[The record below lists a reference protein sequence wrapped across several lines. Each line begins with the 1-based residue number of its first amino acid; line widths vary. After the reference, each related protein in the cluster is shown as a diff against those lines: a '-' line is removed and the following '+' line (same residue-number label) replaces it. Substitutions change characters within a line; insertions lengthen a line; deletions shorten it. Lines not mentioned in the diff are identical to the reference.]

1 LAKIKTRGRQFEYY
15 LQRALWILISWVLI
29 YISIFLFEYMTLKSY
44 NALTSEYDLWFQFTR
59 RLIIAVTSGLI
70 GGLLTINLMDYWL
83 RKYAFWKALLLISI
97 TYIITAIGISTLG
110 GYYYIQ
116 QYEEGNL
123 NIVGIKE
130 QAIMLLG
137 DWQFLKELIIW
148 FFIVIGTLI
157 VQMVNDKYGPGVF
170 KDYLLGHYFMPKG
183 ERRIFMFADIKNAT
197 GIAEVLGEQ
206 RYFNFLKHFFNDIA
220 PAIMQTRGEVYQYV
234 GDEVVV
240 TWKMKNGL
248 KKSNALHCFYLMK
261 AILERKRTA
270 YIQKFDVFPEFK
282 VGFHYGSVTV
292 GELGKI
298 KRDIAFSGDV
308 LNTTARIQS
317 ICNAKGVDNLASK
330 SFANLL
336 VKLPEGVTKRELG
349 AELLKGKAGTIELV
363 TFEKEI

>member
-1 LAKIKTRGRQFEYY
+1 MKITGRQLEYY
-15 LQRALWILISWVLI
+15 LQRALWILLSWVLI
-29 YISIFLFEYMTLKSY
+29 YMSIFFFEYFTLQSY
-44 NALTSEYDLWFQFTR
+44 NALTSQYDIWFEATR

-83 RKYAFWKALLLISI
+83 RKYAFWKALVFISLA
-97 TYIITAIGISTLG
+97 YIVVAIGISTLA
-110 GYYYIQ
+110 GYYYFQ
-116 QYEEGNL
+116 QYEVENL
-123 NIVGIKE
+123 NTTSIKE
-130 QAIMLLG
+130 QAIMLLS

-157 VQMVNDKYGPGVF
+157 VQMVNHKYGPGVF
-170 KDYLLGHYFMPKG
+170 KDYLLGRYFMPKG
-183 ERRIFMFADIKNAT
+183 ERRTFMFADIKNAT

-220 PAIMQTRGEVYQYV
+220 PAIRQTRGEVYQYV

-248 KKSNALHCFYLMK
+248 KKSNAVHCFYQMK
-261 AILERKRTA
+261 ALLERKRA
-270 YIQKFDVFPEFK
+270 KYIQAFDVFPEFK
-282 VGFHYGSVTV
+282 VGYHYGAVTV

-317 ICNAKGVDNLASK
+317 ICNSKGVDNLASK
-330 SFANLL
+330 SFADLL
-336 VKLPEGVTKRELG
+336 VKLPEGLIKRELG
-349 AELLKGKAGTIELV
+349 AELLKGKTGTIDLV
-363 TFEKEI
+363 TFEMPSTN

>member
-1 LAKIKTRGRQFEYY
+1 LK
-15 LQRALWILISWVLI
+15 RALWILISWVII
-29 YISIFLFEYMTLKSY
+29 YCSIFLFEYFTLQSY
-44 NALTSEYDLWFQFTR
+44 NALTSEFDLWYEFTI
-59 RLIIAVTSGLI
+59 RLIIASASGII
-70 GGLLTINLMDYWL
+70 GGLLTIRLMDYWL
-83 RKYAFWKALLLISI
+83 RKYSFGKALALISL
-97 TYIITAIGISTLG
+97 TYIITALIISPLG
-110 GYYYIQ
+110 AYYYFQ
-116 QYEEGNL
+116 QYG
-123 NIVGIKE
+123 VGIDQTTLQE
-130 QAIMLLG
+130 RAIMLLS

-197 GIAEVLGEQ
+197 GIAEDLGEQ

-220 PAIMQTRGEVYQYV
+220 PAIMQTGGEVYQYV

-248 KKSNALHCFYLMK
+248 KKSNALHCFYMMK
-261 AILERKRTA
+261 TMLERKRA
-270 YIQKFDVFPEFK
+270 KYINTFEVFPEFK
-282 VGFHYGSVTV
+282 VGYHYGPVTV

-317 ICNAKGVDNLASK
+317 TCNAKGVDNLASK

-336 VKLPEGVTKRELG
+336 VRLPEGVTKRELG
-349 AELLKGKAGTIELV
+349 AELLKGKAGTIDLV
-363 TFEKEI
+363 TFEKEVQD